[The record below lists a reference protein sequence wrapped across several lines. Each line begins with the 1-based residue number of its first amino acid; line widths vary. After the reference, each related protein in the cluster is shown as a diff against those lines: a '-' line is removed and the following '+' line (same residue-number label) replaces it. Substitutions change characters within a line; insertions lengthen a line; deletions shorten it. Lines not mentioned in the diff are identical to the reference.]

1 MCVMQIAYEM
11 LLWKIVTSDQNCGCV
26 LYVHVRA
33 EPLIIETKT
42 LQIADS
48 APVSPDT
55 ARNNFQVSS

>member
-1 MCVMQIAYEM
+1 M